1 MHEVDDQ
8 VKETLRGRV
17 AALESHFSGDVMFFY
32 GPIYPS
38 IEKRFREFIDKLK
51 QDGTPKNKLIILLIT
66 PGGSAESVEKI
77 VEMIRFHYTEVYFIV
92 PEEAMS
98 AGTIFCMSG
107 DKIYM
112 DYSSSL
118 GPIDPQVH
126 NGKEW
131 VPALGYLDQVDRMIR
146 KSAVNKLTDAE
157 LVILQNQ
164 DLAMLSRYE
173 QAKNLT
179 ITLLKKWLV
188 EYKFKDWK
196 THETDPAKIGK
207 PVTEQEKK
215 QRAEEI
221 ATDLSDNKH
230 WHSHGRMIGV
240 STLTTVLR
248 LKIEDYSKDS
258 VLRPL
263 VLAYS
268 DFITDYIEKNRYET
282 FLHSRCYF

>member
-51 QDGTPKNKLIILLIT
+51 QDGTPKSRLVILLIT

-77 VEMIRFHYTEVYFIV
+77 VEMIRFHYTEVYFVV

-196 THETDPAKIGK
+196 THETDSAKIGK

-221 ATDLSDNKH
+221 ATALSDNKH